1 MSNEVRIGGIRVIAL
16 LDGDGDIDAMHES
29 FPSFPVEL
37 MPRLRERYPAVWGQ
51 GDAWRLR
58 VRCWL
63 IDHPEGPTLLDT
75 GVGSASAPA
84 FEWYGVEGA
93 GPQRLSEHGVSA
105 PEVRSVVISHVH
117 DDHIG
122 GTVDEQGR
130 PAFPNARYLI
140 QRADWTWQKALAEAE
155 PDGEDDVIFTKLLAP
170 LEAAGVVDLV
180 EGDGTLGS
188 GVTFHHEPGHT
199 PGHQIMRVA
208 AGEERLAL
216 TADVFNH
223 PAQVGHPEW
232 ASGSDN
238 DPALGVETRRRVI
251 EELAS
256 DPSILVATAHLA
268 EPYGRI
274 VAGPRGPEWRPEGL

>member
-1 MSNEVRIGGIRVIAL
+1 MSNEVRIGGIRVVAL

-37 MPRLRERYPAVWGQ
+37 MPRLRERYPAVWGKD
-51 GDAWRLR
+51 DAWRLR

-93 GPQRLSEHGVSA
+93 GPQQLSEHGVSA
-105 PEVRSVVISHVH
+105 QDVRSVVISHVH

-122 GTVDEQGR
+122 GTVDQQGR

-155 PDGEDDVIFTKLLAP
+155 PGGEDDVIFTKLLAP

-180 EGDGTLGS
+180 DGDGTLGS
-188 GVTFHHEPGHT
+188 GVSFHHEPGHT

-238 DPALGVETRRRVI
+238 DPALGVETRKRVI
-251 EELAS
+251 DELAS
-256 DPSILVATAHLA
+256 DPSILVATTHLA